1 MIHALGVPDTVAS
14 VTRRSCCGEPGRHV
28 GPAALAVLVAL
39 AGLVVRAI
47 PGSVPAA
54 LAQSDFAIRGT
65 SAATA
70 PVVIVNGSSSSCSDA
85 GPGTSTS
92 PYCTISAAILA
103 HHDPG
108 TTDRKSTRLNSS
120 HTDIS

>member
-1 MIHALGVPDTVAS
+1 MRPSTFAAI
-14 VTRRSCCGEPGRHV
+14 
-28 GPAALAVLVAL
+28 AALTGLGAWVLPGL
-39 AGLVVRAI
+39 A
-47 PGSVPAA
+47 PPA

-70 PVVIVNGSSSSCSDA
+70 TVVIVNGSSSSCSDA

-108 TTDRKSTRLNSS
+108 TT
-120 HTDIS
+120 